1 MKEAYPIIM
10 SKGKEYIIVYVPDF
24 AANTQGKT
32 VAEAMEMARDLIGIL
47 GIDMQ
52 DDNKELPKATA
63 IEDIHSDNGV
73 VTLVDIDF
81 DEYRKKN
88 EMRSRNRYFD
98 VVVKNSVQIG
108 LVTMPRVCGR
118 RQRGSWDTL
127 HPSGLKCREA

>member
-24 AANTQGKT
+24 DANTQGKT

-88 EMRSRNRYFD
+88 EMRSVR
-98 VVVKNSVQIG
+98 KNCTIPSWLNFEAEKNNINFSAVLQEALIEKLRISV
-108 LVTMPRVCGR
+108 
-118 RQRGSWDTL
+118 
-127 HPSGLKCREA
+127 

>member
-24 AANTQGKT
+24 DANTQGKT

-52 DDNKELPKATA
+52 DDNKELPKPTA
-63 IEDIHSDNGV
+63 IEDVHSDNGV

-88 EMRSRNRYFD
+88 EMRSVR
-98 VVVKNSVQIG
+98 KNCTIPSWLNFEAEKNNINFSAVLQEALIEKLRISV
-108 LVTMPRVCGR
+108 
-118 RQRGSWDTL
+118 
-127 HPSGLKCREA
+127 